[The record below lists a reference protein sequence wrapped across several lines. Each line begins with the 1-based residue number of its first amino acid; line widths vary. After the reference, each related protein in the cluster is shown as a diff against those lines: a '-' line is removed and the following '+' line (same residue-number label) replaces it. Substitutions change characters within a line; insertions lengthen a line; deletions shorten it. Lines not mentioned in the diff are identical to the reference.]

1 MITEPQA
8 TCFVRLHLGFV
19 QMGFVLLLL
28 AMLCMYIVP
37 GGSQIESDAS
47 ILLAIKQSLQ
57 GDSDNILL
65 SSWNASVPLCE
76 WGGVKWAYENG
87 SLVDCKNT
95 SEGTQNLTSKNP
107 SLVVYSIELAAAGL
121 GGTIPK
127 EIAKLL
133 YLEKLYLGVNMLRGT
148 IPLELG
154 NSARLM
160 SVSFSGNKLNGSIP
174 PSVWNLC
181 GQLVDLLLDGNDLS
195 GYIPEPALPNVTCNN
210 LQILDLSNNNLQGP
224 VPLFLRQFHGLQELD
239 LSNNSLSGT
248 IPEALVHLNLSS
260 LNLSLNNLSGP
271 IPVFSQSFGN
281 ESFAGNRLCGPPLPP
296 CAGTQVQRR
305 SGLSPGAVA
314 GIVIALMT
322 AVVVCVSLL
331 IGIGSTHNMKV
342 LGGGGDP
349 SLNEFEGEETGEGR
363 LVVFEGGEHLTVDD
377 VLNATGQVLGKTSY
391 GTVYKAKLSQGG
403 TIALRLLREGTCK
416 DRKELLPVIKDLGRL
431 RHENIVPLRAFYEG
445 TREKLLV
452 YDYQKKGNLADLL
465 HDARGGRPSLSW
477 ARRHKIVLG
486 AARGLAHL
494 HTGLETPIIHGNL
507 KSKNVLVDENYVA
520 HLTDYSLDRLMIPS
534 SAAQMMNAAT
544 LEGYK
549 ASELQ
554 KMKRTNTKTDI
565 YSFGILL
572 LEILIGKK
580 PGKNESTGEIVD
592 LPSIVKTA
600 VLEESTLELFD
611 VDILR
616 GLRSPVDDGLLRALQ
631 VAMGCCAPSPSVR
644 PDIKAVIQQLEE
656 IRPKTH
662 SALYTPT
669 DTRSELELAF

>member
-1 MITEPQA
+1 M
-8 TCFVRLHLGFV
+8 
-19 QMGFVLLLL
+19 
-28 AMLCMYIVP
+28 
-37 GGSQIESDAS
+37 
-47 ILLAIKQSLQ
+47 
-57 GDSDNILL
+57 
-65 SSWNASVPLCE
+65 
-76 WGGVKWAYENG
+76 
-87 SLVDCKNT
+87 
-95 SEGTQNLTSKNP
+95 
-107 SLVVYSIELAAAGL
+107 
-121 GGTIPK
+121 
-127 EIAKLL
+127 
-133 YLEKLYLGVNMLRGT
+133 
-148 IPLELG
+148 
-154 NSARLM
+154 
-160 SVSFSGNKLNGSIP
+160 
-174 PSVWNLC
+174 
-181 GQLVDLLLDGNDLS
+181 
-195 GYIPEPALPNVTCNN
+195 
-210 LQILDLSNNNLQGP
+210 
-224 VPLFLRQFHGLQELD
+224 
-239 LSNNSLSGT
+239 
-248 IPEALVHLNLSS
+248 
-260 LNLSLNNLSGP
+260 
-271 IPVFSQSFGN
+271 
-281 ESFAGNRLCGPPLPP
+281 
-296 CAGTQVQRR
+296 
-305 SGLSPGAVA
+305 
-314 GIVIALMT
+314 
-322 AVVVCVSLL
+322 
-331 IGIGSTHNMKV
+331 
-342 LGGGGDP
+342 
-349 SLNEFEGEETGEGR
+349 
-363 LVVFEGGEHLTVDD
+363 VFEGGEHLTVED
-377 VLNATGQVLGKTSY
+377 VLDATGQVLGKTSY
-391 GTVYKAKLSQGG
+391 GTVYKAKLGQGG

-465 HDARGGRPSLSW
+465 HDARRGRPSLSW

-534 SAAQMMNAAT
+534 SAAQMMNAAA

-549 ASELQ
+549 APELQ

-592 LPSIVKTA
+592 LPTIVKIA

>member
-1 MITEPQA
+1 
-8 TCFVRLHLGFV
+8 
-19 QMGFVLLLL
+19 MGFVLLLL
-28 AMLCMYIVP
+28 AMLSMDIVP

-47 ILLAIKQSLQ
+47 ILLGIKQSLQ
-57 GDSDNILL
+57 GNSDNILL
-65 SSWNASVPLCE
+65 SSWNASVPFCE

-87 SLVDCKNT
+87 SLLDCKNT
-95 SEGTQNLTSKNP
+95 YEKTQNLATAKTL
-107 SLVVYSIELAAAGL
+107 SLVVYSIELAATGL
-121 GGTIPK
+121 RGTIPK

-133 YLEKLYLGVNMLRGT
+133 HLEKLYLGVNMLGGP

-154 NSARLM
+154 NSASLM
-160 SVSFSGNKLNGSIP
+160 SVSLSGNKLNGSIP

-195 GYIPEPALPNVTCNN
+195 GSIPEPALRNVTCSN

-224 VPLFLRQFHGLQELD
+224 VPMFLGQFHGLQELD

-260 LNLSLNNLSGP
+260 LNLALNNLSGS
-271 IPVFSQSFGN
+271 IPNFTQSFGN
-281 ESFAGNRLCGPPLPP
+281 ESFAGNRLCGPPLAP
-296 CAGTQVQRR
+296 CAGTQVQRH
-305 SGLSPGAVA
+305 SGLSSGAVA

-322 AVVVCVSLL
+322 AIVICVSLS
-331 IGIGSTHNMKV
+331 IGIGSAHSRKV
-342 LGGGGDP
+342 LGGGGDT
-349 SLNEFEGEETGEGR
+349 SFNEFEDEETGEGR
-363 LVVFEGGEHLTVDD
+363 LVLFEGGEHLTVDD

-391 GTVYKAKLSQGG
+391 GTVYKAKLSHGG
-403 TIALRLLREGTCK
+403 TIALRLLREGTYK
-416 DRKELLPVIKDLGRL
+416 DRKEFLPVIKDLGRL

-445 TREKLLV
+445 AREKLLV
-452 YDYQKKGNLADLL
+452 YDYLQKGNLADLL
-465 HDARGGRPSLSW
+465 HDTRGGRPALSW
-477 ARRHKIVLG
+477 ARRHKIALG

-507 KSKNVLVDENYVA
+507 KSKNVLVDEYYVA
-520 HLTDYSLDRLMIPS
+520 HLTDYSLDRLMTPA
-534 SAAQMMNAAT
+534 SATQMMNAAT

-549 ASELQ
+549 APELQ
-554 KMKRTNTKTDI
+554 KMKKANTKTDI

-572 LEILIGKK
+572 LEILIGKR
-580 PGKNESTGEIVD
+580 PGKSENSAEFVD

-616 GLRSPVDDGLLRALQ
+616 GMRSPVDDGLLRALQ
-631 VAMGCCAPSPSVR
+631 LAMGCCAPSPPVR
-644 PDIKAVIQQLEE
+644 PDVKSVIQQLEE